1 MINSQEKV
9 FSFLN
14 KPITFLTFGS
24 NLLSSILKYCGISQQ
39 GSRKSL
45 DDQLQTSYSVAM
57 VMSNDDLLME
67 ILLRLP
73 AKPLL
78 KSNLFPSGGVLSS
91 PASSSVSVGDVS
103 PGPAF
108 YCPTSRISHSS
119 HTRNSGP
126 A

>member
-1 MINSQEKV
+1 M
-9 FSFLN
+9 
-14 KPITFLTFGS
+14 TFLTFGS

-45 DDQLQTSYSVAM
+45 DDQLQTSYSVAK
-57 VMSNDDLLME
+57 VMSGDDLLME

-73 AKPLL
+73 PLL

-108 YCPTSRISHSS
+108 YCPISRISHSS
-119 HTRNSGP
+119 HSRNSGP